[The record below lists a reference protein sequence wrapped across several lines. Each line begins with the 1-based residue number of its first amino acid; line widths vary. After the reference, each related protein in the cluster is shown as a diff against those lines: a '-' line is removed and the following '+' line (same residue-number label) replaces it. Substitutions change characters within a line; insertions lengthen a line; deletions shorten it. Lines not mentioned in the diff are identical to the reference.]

1 MKQPIQ
7 NTTKMKLKI
16 SNVDFNYEFL
26 TYNEKN
32 EPVKEPGSSVHALI
46 QKCANYTENTF
57 SRVPLRYT
65 AALKSYV
72 EAYLCIL
79 SKPYV
84 MQRGEWGR
92 RKIHVEGTLRCA
104 QVKCLS

>member
-46 QKCANYTENTF
+46 QKCANYTVRIHFQE
-57 SRVPLRYT
+57 SLSGIYT

-72 EAYLCIL
+72 EAYLCIYKYYDQ
-79 SKPYV
+79 SH
-84 MQRGEWGR
+84 M
-92 RKIHVEGTLRCA
+92 
-104 QVKCLS
+104 